1 MLNFHLSIV
10 QQISILVLQLGVIIF
25 AARFCG
31 DLCKKI
37 KMPSVLGELL
47 AGIIIGPYLLGS
59 IPIPLHGLENG
70 LFGILQEVTVSGQAV
85 AGEAVIGNIT
95 FQSYHASLYAIATI
109 GSILLLFMSGLET
122 DLRMFIRYSLAG
134 TLVGIGGVIVSFA
147 FGAGIGVLMLDLPL
161 MHPRSLFLG
170 ILSTATSVGITARI
184 LSEQKKIDTPE
195 GVTTLAAAVIDD
207 VLGIICLA
215 VVMGIVSV
223 PVDGG
228 TDWGRIGMISLKCVL
243 FWLIATAAGLLIA
256 GSVAKLLKRFKSPLT
271 YATLSFGIALIAAGL
286 FEQQGLAMIIG
297 AYVTGLSLSKTDISF
312 ALQRSLR
319 GLYQFL
325 VPVFFVVMG
334 MLVDIR
340 VFADMQVLQ
349 IGLIYAILAIAAKV
363 IGCAAPALFMNFNG
377 KGALRIG
384 TGMVPR
390 GEVALIIAG
399 IGMTVIYNGEP
410 ILDARMFGVAVIMT
424 LLTTLLAPP
433 LLSFMLKIPGS
444 GVRKEGKDM
453 SVIHTCFPFPTQV
466 LAEFILRHLEENLK
480 RENYM
485 LSQLDKESGVM
496 QIRKDDLSFA
506 LIVNNSELIFESN
519 PDEVP
524 FIKAIMF
531 ETIVNI
537 HLELEHLKKAADPAE
552 IRKDFLVS
560 SVDGSIPENRHH
572 HRVLPEKAFVSLPV
586 IMELKSGDKA
596 GVFRE
601 LIDILAEKKQISDP
615 ESCFNEVLKRENAA
629 STCLQNGIAIPHA
642 RTDAVR
648 KPVMALGINRKGYDF
663 DSLDGQPT
671 KIFILCLS
679 PKSAD
684 SPHVECLAT
693 IAAILGDEKN
703 IQKILT
709 ADTPQQ
715 VCNIFRK

>member
-1 MLNFHLSIV
+1 MLNFSLSIA
-10 QQISILVLQLGVIIF
+10 QQISILALQLGVIMF
-25 AARFCG
+25 AAKLCG
-31 DLCKKI
+31 DFCKKI

-59 IPIPLHGLENG
+59 IPLGLHGLENG
-70 LFGILQEVTVSGQAV
+70 LFGVLQNIQISGPAVT
-85 AGEAVIGNIT
+85 GEAVISNVS
-95 FQSYHASLYAIATI
+95 FQSYHSSLYAIATI
-109 GSILLLFMSGLET
+109 GSVLLLFMSGLET

-134 TLVGIGGVIVSFA
+134 TLVGLGGVIISFI
-147 FGAGIGVLMLDLPL
+147 FGAGIGVVMLDLPL
-161 MHPRSLFLG
+161 MHPCTLFLG

-223 PVDGG
+223 PADGG
-228 TDWGRIGMISLKCVL
+228 TDWGKIGLISLKCVL
-243 FWLIATAAGLLIA
+243 FWLLATAIGLILA
-256 GSVAKLLKRFKSPLT
+256 GSVAKLLKRFKSPVI
-271 YATLSFGIALIAAGL
+271 YATLSFGIAMIAAGL

-340 VFADMQVLQ
+340 VFIDVQVLK
-349 IGLIYAILAIAAKV
+349 IGLIYTVLAIAAKV
-363 IGCAAPALFMNFNG
+363 IGCALPAFFMNFNL

-399 IGMTVIYNGEP
+399 IGMTTIYNGRP
-410 ILDARMFGVAVIMT
+410 VLDASLFGVAVIMT

-433 LLSFMLKIPGS
+433 LLSFMLKYPGS

-453 SVIHTCFPFPTQV
+453 SVVHTAFTFPTQV

-496 QIRKDDLSFA
+496 QIRKNDLSFA
-506 LIVNNSELIFESN
+506 LVVNNAELTFESN

-552 IRKDFLVS
+552 VRKDFLLS
-560 SVDGSIPENRHH
+560 SSDFAPENHIH
-572 HRVLPEKAFVSLPV
+572 HRSLLEKALVEKPV
-586 IMELKSGDKA
+586 IMKLQAADKS

-601 LIDILAEKKQISDP
+601 LITFLAEKGMITDP
-615 ESCFNEVLKRENAA
+615 ESCINAVIKRESVA
-629 STCLQNGIAIPHA
+629 STCLQNGIALPHA
-642 RTDAVR
+642 RTDSVKKLTIAI
-648 KPVMALGINRKGYDF
+648 GIRRDGYDF
-663 DSLDGQPT
+663 DSLDGKPT
-671 KIFILCLS
+671 RIFILCLS
-679 PKSAD
+679 PASAD
-684 SPHVECLAT
+684 SPHIECLAT
-693 IAAILGDEKN
+693 IGAVLGDEKN
-703 IQKILT
+703 IMQLLN
-709 ADTPQQ
+709 AATPGE
-715 VCNIFRK
+715 VCDIFRK

>member
-10 QQISILVLQLGVIIF
+10 QQIAILALQLGVIIF

-47 AGIIIGPYLLGS
+47 AGIIIGPYLLGG
-59 IPIPLHGLENG
+59 IPLGLHGMENG
-70 LFGILQEVTVSGQAV
+70 LFGVLQSITVSGEAIT
-85 AGEAVIGNIT
+85 GEAVINNVT
-95 FQSYHASLYAIATI
+95 FQSYHSSLYALATV
-109 GSILLLFMSGLET
+109 GSVLLLFMSGLET

-134 TLVGIGGVIVSFA
+134 TLVGVGGVIFSFL
-147 FGAGIGVLMLDLPL
+147 FGAGIGVFMLDLPF
-161 MHPRSLFLG
+161 MHPCSLFLG

-223 PVDGG
+223 PGDGG
-228 TDWGRIGMISLKCVL
+228 TDWGQIGLISLKCIL
-243 FWLIATAAGLLIA
+243 FWLLATAAGLIIA
-256 GSVAKLLKRFKSPLT
+256 GSVAKLLKRFKSPT
-271 YATLSFGIALIAAGL
+271 VYATLSFGIALIAAGL

-340 VFADMQVLQ
+340 VFADMQVLK
-349 IGLIYAILAIAAKV
+349 IGLIYSVLAIAAKV
-363 IGCAAPALFMNFNG
+363 IGCALPALFMNFNI

-399 IGMTVIYNGEP
+399 IGMTTIYNGKP
-410 ILDARMFGVAVIMT
+410 VLGASLFGVAVIMT

-433 LLSFMLKIPGS
+433 LLSIILKSPGS

-453 SVIHTCFPFPTQV
+453 SVVHTCFNFQTQV

-480 RENYM
+480 REDYM

-496 QIRKDDLSFA
+496 QIRKNDLSFA
-506 LIVNNSELIFESN
+506 LIVNNAELTFESN

-531 ETIVNI
+531 ETIVHI
-537 HLELEHLKKAADPAE
+537 HLELEHLKQAADPAE
-552 IRKDFLVS
+552 VRKDFLAAPA
-560 SVDGSIPENRHH
+560 DFAPENRHL
-572 HRVLPEKAFVSLPV
+572 HRSMLDKALVTKPV
-586 IMELKSGDKA
+586 IMELKSDDKN
-596 GVFRE
+596 GVFDE
-601 LIDILAEKKQISDP
+601 LISMLAQKKLISDART
-615 ESCFNEVLKRENAA
+615 CLQEVIKRENVA
-629 STCLQNGIAIPHA
+629 STCLQNGIALPHA
-642 RTDAVR
+642 RTDTVKKLTVAI
-648 KPVMALGINRKGYDF
+648 GIRHDGYNF
-663 DSLDGQPT
+663 DSLDGQPSR
-671 KIFILCLS
+671 IFVLCLS
-679 PKSAD
+679 PQSAD
-684 SPHVECLAT
+684 SPHIECLAT
-693 IAAILGDEKN
+693 ISAILGDEEN
-703 IQKILT
+703 IQRILN
-709 ADTPQQ
+709 AANPQE
-715 VCNIFRK
+715 VCDIFRK